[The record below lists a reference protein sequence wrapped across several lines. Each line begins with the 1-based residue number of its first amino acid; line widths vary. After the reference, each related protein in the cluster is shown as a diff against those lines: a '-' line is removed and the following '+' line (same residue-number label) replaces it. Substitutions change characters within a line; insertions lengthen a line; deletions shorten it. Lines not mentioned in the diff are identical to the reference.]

1 MVDGNV
7 SFTPAAIKADTPEDE
22 VSTVTMEDGKK
33 YRVHTVNELL
43 PGMDITGTG
52 VKASDAGVYTFAL
65 DHFFLRVNTDGELV
79 YYRYIPQYE
88 VTVDDRSG
96 DAENMAENFAAQ
108 DAVDGSRYY
117 TGAASPG
124 PSQSL
129 RPSSRA
135 SVKTSISCARI
146 TVWTRCSGRTSAF
159 STSCMN
165 GRMAVRWD
173 RACTAPT

>member
-1 MVDGNV
+1 
-7 SFTPAAIKADTPEDE
+7 
-22 VSTVTMEDGKK
+22 
-33 YRVHTVNELL
+33 
-43 PGMDITGTG
+43 MDITGTG

-117 TGAASPG
+117 TAFIELEPTFRNAMGGFSSGYYLVMDDNYVDIDQATLKANSDEKHYHGQDIWISMSLSYLEKSLHQPQLYTG
-124 PSQSL
+124 TGRQPSGDCKRS
-129 RPSSRA
+129 
-135 SVKTSISCARI
+135 
-146 TVWTRCSGRTSAF
+146 
-159 STSCMN
+159 
-165 GRMAVRWD
+165 
-173 RACTAPT
+173 